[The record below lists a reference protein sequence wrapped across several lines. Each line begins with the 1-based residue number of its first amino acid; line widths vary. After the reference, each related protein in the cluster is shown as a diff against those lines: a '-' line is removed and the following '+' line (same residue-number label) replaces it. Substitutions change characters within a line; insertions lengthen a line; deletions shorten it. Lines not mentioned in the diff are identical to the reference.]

1 MARTSGTTTRTGK
14 KPSLLSRLRNK
25 NQAKVTTS
33 QSTNPITGTTTT
45 TQTTKTHPK
54 GYGHRGHGGEGPM
67 ASNHETHY
75 TGTGAHRHQRRKPS
89 MGDKMSGAMMKLRGS
104 LTRRPGK
111 KAAGT
116 RRMHGTDGRGG
127 HHTTTV

>member
-1 MARTSGTTTRTGK
+1 MARTAATRTGK

-33 QSTNPITGTTTT
+33 QSTNPVTGVTTT

-54 GYGHRGHGGEGPM
+54 GYGHRGHGGEGPL

-75 TGTGAHRHQRRKPS
+75 TGGPTTHRHQKRKP
-89 MGDKMSGAMMKLRGS
+89 R
-104 LTRRPGK
+104 
-111 KAAGT
+111 
-116 RRMHGTDGRGG
+116 
-127 HHTTTV
+127 

>member
-1 MARTSGTTTRTGK
+1 MARTRVASNPHKSQPKR
-14 KPSLLSRLRNK
+14 LLDRLRNK

-67 ASNHETHY
+67 ASNTETHY
-75 TGTGAHRHQRRKPS
+75 TGSSTTGRHQKRKPGVVS
-89 MGDKMSGAMMKLRGS
+89 
-104 LTRRPGK
+104 
-111 KAAGT
+111 
-116 RRMHGTDGRGG
+116 
-127 HHTTTV
+127 